1 MKVLTTNSFPAVK
14 GNQSLYNTQN
24 ISKWTNSESCFQMLL
39 CCGSS
44 PSSRH
49 DCSGWHAGQRV
60 QEKVKQPLFAVP
72 FLHTGKKKEECL
84 PVWMETEICCRSNR
98 FRLRPIRW
106 VCIQSWRQG
115 AYLCCP
121 NSDNHVG
128 WFHRCTGSHKIT
140 RRRCN
145 LSCFILLQHNCSQEI
160 RSSLKWKHVSTDR
173 H

>member
-1 MKVLTTNSFPAVK
+1 MNKFWVLFSDADMLWILSELASRLFRVTCGTTCAGESQTTSVCC
-14 GNQSLYNTQN
+14 SLLTHRG
-24 ISKWTNSESCFQMLL
+24 K
-39 CCGSS
+39 
-44 PSSRH
+44 
-49 DCSGWHAGQRV
+49 
-60 QEKVKQPLFAVP
+60 
-72 FLHTGKKKEECL
+72 KKKEECL